1 MKKLTDKNENNNAE
15 NKLQNLYKIKEEI
28 EKELEKKGIRRPDT
42 QQKKKTTRT
51 IYKPDYEIE
60 KLSVSINNI
69 NNWFDLTIYDIDL
82 SNEKL
87 SYFFEL
93 RLSHKSLQEYS
104 NQFGMMHLF
113 RNDFQKAESFF
124 ERKNDINSKINK
136 GFLKI
141 IRDDE
146 DANKYFTELIS
157 THPKNGLVYLTL
169 SLFFLKRK
177 DFYNAYKMIK
187 LANSFLDY
195 SFINMGLIAYE
206 KDFQKSLSFLSK
218 AYLEGKAKRVVN
230 LINYYVSLFISDSE
244 KALSTLALLKEDKTP
259 CIKCIK
265 TLSSSEKV
273 EPPSYC
279 PFYERILFQTGNPKP
294 YKAEDSELYEIL
306 FYKYYQEKNIQQFN
320 LYAKKIERYFNNVPL
335 IFLPSTETTSKK
347 VITDLFAQ
355 HKTGIK
361 INLKGPNYYD
371 NLNRAIT
378 DLKTKYQKNFTFFLN
393 LPFYEALRLLFG
405 WRLCQ
410 YLYR

>member
-1 MKKLTDKNENNNAE
+1 VKKLTNENNNAE
-15 NKLQNLYKIKEEI
+15 DKLRNLYKIKEEI
-28 EKELEKKGIRRPDT
+28 EKELEKKGIRKPDT
-42 QQKKKTTRT
+42 QQKKKTTKT
-51 IYKPDYEIE
+51 IYEADYEIE

-69 NNWFDLTIYDIDL
+69 NNWLDLIIYDIDL

-87 SYFFEL
+87 SNFFEI

-113 RNDFQKAESFF
+113 RNDFQKAEKFF
-124 ERKNDINSKINK
+124 ERKSDLDSKINM

-146 DANKYFTELIS
+146 DSNKYFTELIN

-177 DFYNAYKMIK
+177 DFFNAYKMIK
-187 LANSFLDY
+187 VANSLLDY
-195 SFINMGLIAYE
+195 SFINMGLSAYE

-218 AYLEGKAKRVVN
+218 AYLEGKAKKVVN

-244 KALSTLALLKEDKTP
+244 KAFSTFALLKEDKTP
-259 CIKCIK
+259 CVNCIK

-279 PFYERILFQTGNPKP
+279 PFYERILFHTGNPKP

-306 FYKYYQEKNIQQFN
+306 FYKYYQEKDIQQFN
-320 LYAKKIERYFNNVPL
+320 SYAKKIEQFFNNVPL
-335 IFLPSTETTSKK
+335 IFLSSTETTSKK
-347 VITDLFAQ
+347 VIGDLFTQ

-371 NLNRAIT
+371 NLNKAII
-378 DLKTKYQKNFTFFLN
+378 DLKTKYQKNFTFFLD

-405 WRLCQ
+405 WRICQ
-410 YLYR
+410 YLYK